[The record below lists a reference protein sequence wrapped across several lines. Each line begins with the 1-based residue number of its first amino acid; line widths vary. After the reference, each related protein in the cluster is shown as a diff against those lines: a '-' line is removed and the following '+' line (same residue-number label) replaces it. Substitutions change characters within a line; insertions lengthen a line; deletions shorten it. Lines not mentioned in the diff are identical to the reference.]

1 MYHLENY
8 QKVQKVAETLDVT
21 EARQYRERGL
31 IHISDNAYRFFM
43 AMESEGLKLINNNK
57 LKEQKQ
63 KFGYGGEEHI
73 EKQPGA

>member
-1 MYHLENY
+1 M
-8 QKVQKVAETLDVT
+8 AETLDVT

-63 KFGYGGEEHI
+63 KFD
-73 EKQPGA
+73 